1 MECAHY
7 SLEVVR
13 DALPRMLA
21 EEWDERSPDRYLAIV
36 GIICVYARP
45 FTRSDP
51 VGKLPEQVVPEE
63 FKQLHNHIMTLRH
76 KLFAHADASLT
87 VGKDDYPNEVVLEH
101 DGRIPAICVTRA
113 SAKKSFLKQM
123 APLVEAL
130 IEKTN
135 YHRQRLGKKY
145 AKAISNLGKGQ
156 FRFNV
161 ADPNAPIFIPL
172 SEEEKRVR
180 EKRRSS
186 FDFNTIL

>member
-13 DALPRMLA
+13 DAIPRMLK
-21 EEWDERSPDRYLAIV
+21 EEWDERCPERYLEIV

-51 VGKLPEQVVPEE
+51 VGKLSEQIVPEE
-63 FKQLHNHIMTLRH
+63 FRQLHDHILTLRH

-87 VGKDDYPNEVVLEH
+87 VGKDDYPNEVVIEH
-101 DGRIPAICVTRA
+101 DGRIPAVCITRA
-113 SAKKSFLKQM
+113 SAKKSLLEQM
-123 APLVEAL
+123 VPLVGAL
-130 IEKTN
+130 IEKTD
-135 YHRQRLGKKY
+135 YHRSRLGKKY
-145 AKAISNLGKGQ
+145 AKAISNLVKGE

-161 ADPNAPIFIPL
+161 ADPEAPIFIPL

-180 EKRRSS
+180 EKRKNA